1 MNTSRQG
8 FAEINGASLYYET
21 AGAGQPFVMLH
32 GHLLD
37 HRQWDDQFA
46 AFSDSY
52 QVLRYDARGFG
63 QSSLPPVPFSHAADL
78 RALLE
83 FLGLEH
89 VVLMGCSGGG
99 GACIDFTLEHPGLVD
114 ALILVGSGLGG
125 YQPSG
130 PMPPKVMAYVQ
141 AQERGDREQALEL
154 SLQIFTDG
162 PRRQLGQVNPVARE
176 RTRALSAT
184 QFARPPVPDAVP
196 QGLQPPA
203 IERLGEIHAPTL
215 DITGAEDDP
224 MLHDIAAIFAARI
237 PGAKSVV
244 IPDAGHHPNLE
255 HPELFNQIVATF
267 LSEVGRS

>member
-1 MNTSRQG
+1 MSPTHQG

-32 GHLLD
+32 GHLLNN
-37 HRQWDDQFA
+37 HQWDDQFA
-46 AFSDSY
+46 AFKDTY

-78 RALLE
+78 QRLLE
-83 FLGLEH
+83 FLELEH
-89 VVLMGCSGGG
+89 LVLMGCSGGG
-99 GACIDFTLEHPGLVD
+99 GACIDFTLEHPGMVD
-114 ALILVGSGLGG
+114 ALILVGSSLGG

-130 PMPPKVMAYVQ
+130 PMPPKMMAYGQ
-141 AQERGDREQALEL
+141 ALQSGDLEQALEL

-162 PRRQLGQVNPVARE
+162 PGRQPGQVNPVARE
-176 RTRALSAT
+176 RTRALSGA
-184 QFARPPVPDAVP
+184 QFARPLIPDAVP
-196 QGLQPPA
+196 QDLQPPA

-255 HPELFNQIVATF
+255 HPELFNQIVSTF
-267 LSEVGRS
+267 LSEVG